1 MRIKYQIIAPFV
13 CLTTML
19 SMAAAQNAPQADPAN
34 SSVVTKMLSFDKKK
48 DGKLTRDEITDTRFL
63 RFFDMADTNNDGIV
77 TKEELTALAAKL
89 DAEAPAGG
97 GRGGPG
103 GRGGRGGGPGGPGGP
118 GGGPDGF
125 GGPGGP
131 GGGPDDF
138 GPGGQGGRGFGP
150 GGPGGRGGP
159 QPGRIM
165 PQGLADQLNLSDDQR
180 KQIDDLQKD
189 VDTKLAKILTSEQNA
204 QFQQI
209 RARGGRGRGGPGGPG
224 GFGGPGGG
232 GQGGFGGPGGGQGG
246 PGGPGGQGRG
256 PGQPPQ

>member
-1 MRIKYQIIAPFV
+1 MRIKYHVIALSI

-19 SMAAAQNAPQADPAN
+19 SIAAAQNAPAADPAN
-34 SSVVTKMLSFDKKK
+34 SSVVTKMMSFDKKK

-77 TKEELTALAAKL
+77 TKEELIALAAKL
-89 DAEAPAGG
+89 DAEVPAGG

-103 GRGGRGGGPGGPGGP
+103 GRGPGGGPG
-118 GGGPDGF
+118 F
-125 GGPGGP
+125 GGP

-138 GPGGQGGRGFGP
+138 GPGGPGGRGFGP
-150 GGPGGRGGP
+150 GGPSGRGGP
-159 QPGRIM
+159 QPGRVM

-209 RARGGRGRGGPGGPG
+209 RARGGRGRGGPGGPA
-224 GFGGPGGG
+224 GFGGPGGP
-232 GQGGFGGPGGGQGG
+232 GGF
-246 PGGPGGQGRG
+246 GGPGGQGRG